1 MKHSLFLFMII
12 VAHSSTVYLEKD
24 PGCLLNILLSVERL
38 LLGTLL
44 NIHFSRLR
52 GLILIGQMFDIQF
65 GVRYV
70 NLLNGHYLQLA
81 HLHLFFSTKHLFV
94 DDRTAVHVLH
104 LDFSK
109 VLTLS
114 PISTL

>member
-1 MKHSLFLFMII
+1 MII

-52 GLILIGQMFDIQF
+52 GLILIGQMFDIQS

-70 NLLNGHYLQLA
+70 NLFKWSLLA
-81 HLHLFFSTKHLFV
+81 VGTSPSFFFYKTSLC
-94 DDRTAVHVLH
+94 R
-104 LDFSK
+104 
-109 VLTLS
+109 
-114 PISTL
+114 